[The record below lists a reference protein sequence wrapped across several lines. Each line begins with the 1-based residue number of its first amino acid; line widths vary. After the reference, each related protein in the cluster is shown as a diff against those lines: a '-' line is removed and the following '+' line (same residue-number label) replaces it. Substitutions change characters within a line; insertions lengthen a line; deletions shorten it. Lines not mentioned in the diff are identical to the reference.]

1 VPRLLLTLSLG
12 ALLALTACANSEA
25 QTIVCDRSYPDTC
38 IFPPLP
44 DLDCIDIPHRQF
56 RVRSPD
62 SHRFDRT
69 RDGLGC
75 TPADMRGEQTED
87 E

>member
-1 VPRLLLTLSLG
+1 MHRLLLALSLG
-12 ALLALTACANSEA
+12 ALLALTACAGSQA

-44 DLDCIDIPHRQF
+44 DLDCLDIPHRQF
-56 RVRSPD
+56 KVLPPD

-69 RDGLGC
+69 SDGLGC
-75 TPADMRGEQTED
+75 TSADMRNEQAKD
-87 E
+87 A